1 MAGARMKSLLAGL
14 PILLVPTAL
23 AMAAPAG
30 AEAQLRII
38 HPRVA
43 SALATPN
50 RAFLDQVAASDFL
63 MIDTSGNWLGRPQFL
78 DRSHASWLRDGTA
91 HEDVKVRVF
100 GSVALVHGLLAA
112 GARGSDALRMRYT
125 FVYSWIGSRWQLV
138 NVQLTALR
146 DGIAHSLQQ
155 GQAPAHAPWRGTNPA
170 GDDLAVLRNLN
181 ASYVRAFREADVA
194 WYDAHLAPDYVVV
207 SSDGSMQDRARALA
221 DFAEPYFA
229 TYMRSFPVN
238 EVRIRRFGNV
248 ALIHAENAYERK
260 DGRRG
265 VNRYTDIWQK
275 QADGRWLCLA
285 AHITTHKPPT

>member
-1 MAGARMKSLLAGL
+1 MATDLCRSCSCPLHWRW
-14 PILLVPTAL
+14 PRRPVPKRNCGSSTRAS
-23 AMAAPAG
+23 PA
-30 AEAQLRII
+30 
-38 HPRVA
+38 
-43 SALATPN
+43 
-50 RAFLDQVAASDFL
+50 
-63 MIDTSGNWLGRPQFL
+63 
-78 DRSHASWLRDGTA
+78 
-91 HEDVKVRVF
+91 
-100 GSVALVHGLLAA
+100 
-112 GARGSDALRMRYT
+112 
-125 FVYSWIGSRWQLV
+125 RWQLV

-181 ASYVRAFREADVA
+181 ASHVRAFREADAA

-265 VNRYTDIWQK
+265 VDRHTDIWQK